1 MADNI
6 ISLDYKDLQK
16 LLEKYEKEM
25 PGIGV
30 KLMRAVNNKAKA
42 EIRAEYRRKGYHAT
56 KQMSWGDSG
65 YKKNLKSYAN
75 KNFTGKIMMANNAFY
90 YRFLEYG
97 AEKPAGTEIRYKGGT
112 YTLKNGWKIDAQPVI
127 HRIGDMYWRTNR
139 ASSIMEKQFQK
150 ELDKLDKKKG

>member
-1 MADNI
+1 MAELYI
-6 ISLDYKDLQK
+6 TLDYKDLKK
-16 LLEKYEKEM
+16 LLQKYENEM
-25 PGIGV
+25 PNIGV

-42 EIRAEYRRKGYHAT
+42 EIRSEYRRKGYSAH

-65 YKKNLKSYAN
+65 YSKNLKSFAN
-75 KNFTGKIMMANNAFY
+75 KDFTGKIMMANNAFY

-97 AEKPAGTEIRYKGGT
+97 AQKPAGTTIHYKGGDYRLT
-112 YTLKNGWKIDAQPVI
+112 NGWKIEAQPVI
-127 HRIGDMYWRTNR
+127 TRIGDMYWRTSR